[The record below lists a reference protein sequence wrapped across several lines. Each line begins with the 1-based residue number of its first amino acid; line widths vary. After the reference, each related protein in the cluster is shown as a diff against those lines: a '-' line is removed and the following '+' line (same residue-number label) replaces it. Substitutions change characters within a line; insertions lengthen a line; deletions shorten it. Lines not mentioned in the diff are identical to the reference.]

1 VPLSKEEFVTII
13 QEPGRAGLLQR
24 AADLVPVLRDNALWS
39 ERNRRLADETVQ
51 AMTDA
56 GIFRM
61 RVPARYGGYE
71 CDGATMVDVG
81 VELGRGDGSAAFN
94 VAAWW
99 IMTGNIAHFPD
110 EVQDEIFA
118 NPDVRICGTLA
129 PTGSA
134 TPKDDGVVVSGSWNF
149 NSGAAHSQ
157 WKLLSAIMPTADGG
171 AEPIMAVVPI
181 GDLTL
186 VDDWEV
192 AGLRG
197 TGSVTTIAE
206 DVFIPAGRYLPIAA
220 MLQEQYASKLNAD
233 NPVYRGPMVGPISA
247 ATVGKIVGLARAAE
261 EAFFDRLPGR
271 AITNTT
277 YTSQLEAPITHL
289 QVAEASLKT
298 DEAEYHA
305 RRIATLVDSKGISGE
320 PWTMRERAYAR
331 VSVGRVCQLV
341 YEAVTT
347 LALASG
353 GSSNYTSVPIQR
365 IQRDVQAIN
374 LHALNL
380 PTNNLE
386 LYGRILCGLEPNTFF
401 V

>member
-1 VPLSKEEFVTII
+1 MTII
-13 QEPGRAGLLQR
+13 GESGRAGLLRR
-24 AADLVPVLRDNALWS
+24 AADLVPVLRENALRS

-71 CDGATMVDVG
+71 CDGTTMVDVG
-81 VELGRGDGSAAFN
+81 IELGRGDGSAAFN

-99 IMTGNIAHFPD
+99 IMTGNVAHFPD

-118 NPDVRICGTLA
+118 DPDVRICGTLA
-129 PTGSA
+129 PTGAA
-134 TPKDDGVVVSGSWNF
+134 TPKDGGIVVSGSWNF

-171 AEPIMAVVPI
+171 AEPIMAVAPI
-181 GDLTL
+181 ADLTL
-186 VDDWEV
+186 VDDWDV

-206 DVFIPAGRYLPIAA
+206 DVFIPAGRYLPVAA

-271 AITNTT
+271 AITNTS
-277 YTSQLEAPITHL
+277 YTSQSEAPITHL

-305 RRIATLVDSKGISGE
+305 RRIAALVDAKGVSGQ

-331 VSVGRVCQLV
+331 VSVGRICQLV

-353 GSSNYTSVPIQR
+353 GSSNYSSVPIQR
-365 IQRDVQAIN
+365 IHRDVQAIN

-380 PTNNLE
+380 PANNLE

>member
-1 VPLSKEEFVTII
+1 MTTS
-13 QEPGRAGLLQR
+13 QEQDRAGLRRR
-24 AADLVPVLRDNALWS
+24 AAELVPVLRDNALWS
-39 ERNRRLADETVQ
+39 ERNRQLADESVR
-51 AMTDA
+51 AMAEA

-71 CDGATMVDVG
+71 CDAATLVDVG
-81 VELGRGDGSAAFN
+81 IELGRGDGSAAFN

-99 IMTGNIAHFPD
+99 IMSGNLAHFPD
-110 EVQDEIFA
+110 EVQDEVFA
-118 NPDVRICGTLA
+118 DPDVRICGTLEPSA
-129 PTGSA
+129 MA
-134 TPKDDGVVVSGSWNF
+134 TPRDGGVVVSGSWRF

-157 WKLLSAIMPTADGG
+157 WKLLSAILPDADGG
-171 AEPIMAVVPI
+171 AEPIMAVVPMS
-181 GDLTL
+181 DLTL
-186 VDDWEV
+186 VDDWDV

-197 TGSVTTIAE
+197 TGSVTAIAE
-206 DVFIPAGRYLPIAA
+206 DVFIPAVRYLPISA
-220 MLQEQYASKLNAD
+220 MLQERYASRLNAD
-233 NPVYRGPMVGPISA
+233 NPAYRGPLVGPVCA
-247 ATVGKIVGLARAAE
+247 ATVGKVVGLARAAE

-305 RRIATLVDSKGISGE
+305 RRVAAMVDAKGLSGQ

-331 VSVGRVCQLV
+331 VSVGRVCQLAH
-341 YEAVTT
+341 EAVTT
-347 LALASG
+347 LAMASG
-353 GSSNYTSVPIQR
+353 GSSNYSSVPIQR
-365 IQRDVQAIN
+365 IQRDVQAIT

-380 PTNNLE
+380 PANNLE

-401 V
+401 L